1 MMKQILDAVIQ
12 YWSLILSDWNR
23 YLETAPSGILWGVA
37 GFFTVILI
45 LVQVIRF
52 GRKGKK
58 AGEKEPDFGPD
69 DAAEDK
75 GASFEEAPSVGPEK
89 VTIPASVEVKD
100 AEISEPEEE
109 TTQPAAEKIAD
120 EPAPEGFFSR
130 LKNGLSKT
138 RNTFSG
144 GLDRIFSGSQKMN
157 EELLEEI
164 EELLITSDV
173 GVKTTMSLV
182 EKIRKKTA
190 GISDVDSLKRALR
203 EEILA
208 VIRKGQTRKGN
219 MERAKPE
226 VIMVV
231 GVNGVGKT
239 TTIGKLSARFRERGK
254 KVLIVA
260 ADTFRAAAG
269 EQLAIWAEKS
279 GAQIVRHRDG
289 ADPASVAYDGVEA
302 AIARGMD
309 VVLVD
314 TAGRLHT
321 KVNLMEEL
329 KKIRRTI
336 AKKLP
341 DAPHEILMVL
351 DATTG
356 QNALTQAKLF
366 HDAIGLTGIALTKLD
381 GTAKGGIV
389 IAICDALNI
398 PLNYI
403 GVGEKIDDLQEFQ
416 PEQFVEALF

>member
-1 MMKQILDAVIQ
+1 MTQIIEQVIQ
-12 YWSLILSDWNR
+12 YCKPLLNDFNCYRKTIP
-23 YLETAPSGILWGVA
+23 LEIALGAA
-37 GFFTVILI
+37 GLLTIVLI
-45 LVQVIRF
+45 LVQIIRF
-52 GRKGKK
+52 VQKRKK
-58 AGEKEPDFGPD
+58 AGEKELEFK
-69 DAAEDK
+69 AEDAEEDS
-75 GASFEEAPSVGPEK
+75 GIAFEERY
-89 VTIPASVEVKD
+89 I
-100 AEISEPEEE
+100 EPEEVADQE
-109 TTQPAAEKIAD
+109 FVSVKEAKIP
-120 EPAPEGFFSR
+120 EPEIKLFQEPDRKIVEEPEPEGFFSR
-130 LKNGLSKT
+130 LKYGLSKT
-138 RNTFSG
+138 RNTFST
-144 GLDRIFSGSQKMN
+144 GLDRIFSGSKKKDDD
-157 EELLEEI
+157 LLEEI

-173 GVKTTMSLV
+173 GVQTTMSLM
-182 EKIRKKTA
+182 EKMGENTSD
-190 GISDVDSLKRALR
+190 ISDADSLKQKLRA
-203 EEILA
+203 EILS
-208 VIRKGQTRKGN
+208 VIQKGQTRKGKI
-219 MERAKPE
+219 ALVKPE

-239 TTIGKLSARFRERGK
+239 TTIGKLSARFKDQGK

-269 EQLAIWAEKS
+269 EQLAIWAERS

-302 AIARGMD
+302 AIARGID

-356 QNALTQAKLF
+356 QNALTQARLF
-366 HDAIGLTGIALTKLD
+366 HDAIGLTSIALTKLD

-389 IAICDALNI
+389 IGICDALKV
-398 PLNYI
+398 PLDYI

>member
-1 MMKQILDAVIQ
+1 MEQITQYCKSVLNNLDCYRKTIPLEIALGAAGV
-12 YWSLILSDWNR
+12 LI
-23 YLETAPSGILWGVA
+23 I
-37 GFFTVILI
+37 ILI
-45 LVQVIRF
+45 LVQSIRF
-52 GRKGKK
+52 VRKRKMTG
-58 AGEKEPDFGPD
+58 GKEPGFKP
-69 DAAEDK
+69 AVAEEDSDV
-75 GASFEEAPSVGPEK
+75 ASEESY
-89 VTIPASVEVKD
+89 I
-100 AEISEPEEE
+100 EPEAVADQEFVTVKETKIPEPDRKIVEE
-109 TTQPAAEKIAD
+109 PE
-120 EPAPEGFFSR
+120 PEGFFSR
-130 LKNGLSKT
+130 LKSGLSKT
-138 RNTFSG
+138 RNTFST
-144 GLDRIFSGSQKMN
+144 GLDRIFSGSRKIDDD
-157 EELLEEI
+157 LLEEI

-173 GVKTTMSLV
+173 GVQTTMSLMEKLV
-182 EKIRKKTA
+182 ENTSD
-190 GISDVDSLKRALR
+190 ISNADSLKQKLRA
-203 EEILA
+203 EILS
-208 VIRKGQTRKGN
+208 VIQKGQVRKEKKILAG
-219 MERAKPE
+219 PE

-239 TTIGKLSARFRERGK
+239 TTIGKLSARFKEQGK

-289 ADPASVAYDGVEA
+289 ADPAAVAYDGLEA

-366 HDAIGLTGIALTKLD
+366 HDAIGLTSIAMTKLD

-389 IAICDALNI
+389 IGICDALQV
-398 PLNYI
+398 PLDYI

>member
-1 MMKQILDAVIQ
+1 MEQIIQ
-12 YWSLILSDWNR
+12 YCKSVLNNLDCYRKTIPLEIALGAAGLLLI
-23 YLETAPSGILWGVA
+23 
-37 GFFTVILI
+37 ILI
-45 LVQVIRF
+45 LVQSIRF
-52 GRKGKK
+52 VRKRKMTG
-58 AGEKEPDFGPD
+58 GKEPGFKP
-69 DAAEDK
+69 AVAEEDSDV
-75 GASFEEAPSVGPEK
+75 ASEESY
-89 VTIPASVEVKD
+89 I
-100 AEISEPEEE
+100 EPEAVADQEFVTVKETKIPEPDRKIVEE
-109 TTQPAAEKIAD
+109 PE
-120 EPAPEGFFSR
+120 PEGFFSR
-130 LKNGLSKT
+130 LKSGLSKT
-138 RNTFSG
+138 RNTFST
-144 GLDRIFSGSQKMN
+144 GLDRIFSGSRKIDDD
-157 EELLEEI
+157 LLEEI

-173 GVKTTMSLV
+173 GVQTTMSLMEKLV
-182 EKIRKKTA
+182 ENTSD
-190 GISDVDSLKRALR
+190 ISNADSLKQKLRA
-203 EEILA
+203 EILS
-208 VIRKGQTRKGN
+208 VIQKGQVRKEKKILAG
-219 MERAKPE
+219 PE

-239 TTIGKLSARFRERGK
+239 TTIGKLSARFKEQGK

-260 ADTFRAAAG
+260 ADTFRAAAS

-289 ADPASVAYDGVEA
+289 ADPAAVAYDGVEA

-366 HDAIGLTGIALTKLD
+366 HDAIGLTSIAMTKLD

-389 IAICDALNI
+389 IGICDALQV
-398 PLNYI
+398 PLDYI
-403 GVGEKIDDLQEFQ
+403 GVGEKLDDLQEFQ

>member
-1 MMKQILDAVIQ
+1 LEIALGTAGV
-12 YWSLILSDWNR
+12 LI
-23 YLETAPSGILWGVA
+23 I
-37 GFFTVILI
+37 ILI
-45 LVQVIRF
+45 LVQSIRF
-52 GRKGKK
+52 VRKRKMTG
-58 AGEKEPDFGPD
+58 GKEPGFKP
-69 DAAEDK
+69 AVAEEDSDV
-75 GASFEEAPSVGPEK
+75 ASEESY
-89 VTIPASVEVKD
+89 I
-100 AEISEPEEE
+100 EPEEVADQEFVTVKE
-109 TTQPAAEKIAD
+109 TKIPESD
-120 EPAPEGFFSR
+120 KQIVEEPEPEGFFSR
-130 LKNGLSKT
+130 LKSGLSKT
-138 RNTFSG
+138 RNTFST
-144 GLDRIFSGSQKMN
+144 GLDRIFSGSRKIDDD
-157 EELLEEI
+157 LLEEI

-173 GVKTTMSLV
+173 GVQTTMSLM
-182 EKIRKKTA
+182 EKIGENTSD
-190 GISDVDSLKRALR
+190 ISNADSLKQKLRA
-203 EEILA
+203 EILS
-208 VIRKGQTRKGN
+208 VIQKGQVRKEKKILAG
-219 MERAKPE
+219 PE

-239 TTIGKLSARFRERGK
+239 TTIGKLSARFKEQGK

-289 ADPASVAYDGVEA
+289 ADPAAVAYDGVEA

-366 HDAIGLTGIALTKLD
+366 HDAIGLTSIAMTKLD

-389 IAICDALNI
+389 IGICDALQV
-398 PLNYI
+398 PLDYI

-416 PEQFVEALF
+416 PEQFVDALF

>member
-1 MMKQILDAVIQ
+1 MKQILDAVIQ
-12 YWSLILSDWNR
+12 YWSLIFSDLNR
-23 YLETAPSGILWGVA
+23 YFETAPSGILWGVA

-58 AGEKEPDFGPD
+58 AGEKEPEFRPD
-69 DAAEDK
+69 DAAEDN
-75 GASFEEAPSVGPEK
+75 GALFEEAPSVEPEK
-89 VTIPASVEVKD
+89 VIFPASVEVKD
-100 AEISEPEEE
+100 VEISEPEEE
-109 TTQPAAEKIAD
+109 RRQPAAEKIAD

-130 LKNGLSKT
+130 LKSGLSKT

-144 GLDRIFSGSQKMN
+144 GLDRIFSGSQKRN

-173 GVKTTMSLV
+173 GVQTTMSLM
-182 EKIRKKTA
+182 EKIGKKAA
-190 GISDVDSLKRALR
+190 GISDVNSLKRALR

-208 VIRKGQTRKGN
+208 VIRKGQTRQGN
-219 MERAKPE
+219 QERTKPE

-239 TTIGKLSARFRERGK
+239 TTIGKLSARFREQGK

-269 EQLAIWAEKS
+269 EQLSIWAEKS

-341 DAPHEILMVL
+341 DAPHETLMVL

-389 IAICDALNI
+389 IGICDALNI
-398 PLNYI
+398 PLDYI

-416 PEQFVEALF
+416 PEQFVDALF